1 MRVFSVKPGEACVMK
16 QSSSQGD
23 VLREALAYQ
32 DGLVAYAYG
41 LVRDW
46 SLAEDVVQNAYVV
59 VMEKWQTFEPGTSLF
74 NWVRAIVRFKSLEML
89 RRRKRE
95 RSGND
100 AVLGRLI
107 EQAMDEYLDEQAAQ
121 RQRETMHKLQACM
134 QKITERSLELVLER
148 YSMRRSYRELSA
160 LFNMSVEAVRK
171 SLYRIRR
178 TLQECVESMPDLELV
193 SE

>member
-1 MRVFSVKPGEACVMK
+1 MK
-16 QSSSQGD
+16 RSSQGD
-23 VLREALAYQ
+23 VLREALTYQ

-59 VMEKWQTFEPGTSLF
+59 VMEKWQDFEPGTSLF
-74 NWVRAIVRFKSLEML
+74 SWVRAIVRFKSLEML

-95 RSGND
+95 RTGDD
-100 AVLGRLI
+100 AVLGGLI
-107 EQAMDEYLDEQAAQ
+107 EQAMDEYLDERAAQ
-121 RQRETMHKLQACM
+121 RQHDRMRKLQVCL

-148 YSMRRSYRELSA
+148 YSMRRSYRELSV
-160 LFNMSVEAVRK
+160 LFSMSTEAVRK
-171 SLYRIRR
+171 SLYRVRR
-178 TLQECVESMPDLELV
+178 TLQECVEKMPDLELV

>member
-1 MRVFSVKPGEACVMK
+1 VAAKP
-16 QSSSQGD
+16 SSQGD
-23 VLREALAYQ
+23 VLREALTYQ

-46 SLAEDVVQNAYVV
+46 GLAEDVVQNAYVV
-59 VMEKWQTFEPGTSLF
+59 VMEKWQTFEPGTPLF
-74 NWVRAIVRFKSLEML
+74 NWVRAIVRLKSLEML

-95 RSGND
+95 YSGNE

-121 RQRETMHKLQACM
+121 RQHDTMRKLQICL

-160 LFNMSVEAVRK
+160 LFSMNVEAVRK

-178 TLQECVESMPDLELV
+178 TLQECVEEMPDLELV